1 MIHTLGQKL
10 QKRDSMHAGLL
21 SQDCVKYGLKDI
33 EHEVVRIAAMSVMI
47 YAGDQVCSDVLIHP
61 VCAASRGRVTV
72 QKAVCKCTELR
83 LG

>member
-21 SQDCVKYGLKDI
+21 SQDCVRYGLKDI
-33 EHEVVRIAAMSVMI
+33 EHVVRIARI

-83 LG
+83 LGQTGLC